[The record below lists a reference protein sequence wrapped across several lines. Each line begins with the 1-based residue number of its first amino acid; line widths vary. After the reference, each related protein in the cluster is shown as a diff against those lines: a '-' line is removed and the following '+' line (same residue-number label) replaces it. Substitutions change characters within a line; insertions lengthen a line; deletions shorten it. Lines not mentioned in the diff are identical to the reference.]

1 MTPEMAEHMSKVDG
15 KWICVTCDNTA
26 FRDKTDLRRHVEA
39 KHVALTLRYR
49 CNLCGYC
56 AKTSYY
62 FRKHQLMHEK
72 QDVLIAEPLL
82 ENVDD

>member
-1 MTPEMAEHMSKVDG
+1 MSKVDG

-72 QDVLIAEPLL
+72 QDVLRAEPLL